1 MVLTKEKNTARTVTY
16 VHEDELAL
24 GQRDLAGLLCLVVA
38 RDYISIGHGV
48 DGATVEREKRNAL
61 RQQISLG

>member
-48 DGATVEREKRNAL
+48 DGATVERE
-61 RQQISLG
+61 Q